1 MNYIGVLLLVISLI
15 SFLSVFAFHK
25 FTKRLYSK
33 YWFYLVVSIFY
44 LTYFII
50 FRYSINIKEFINFNI
65 DDYSFNV
72 KEYAR
77 SFTFSKVFLLDLCP
91 MMSIL
96 LPLSLIF
103 DKTRNVAKVFSLFG
117 LLGGLVTIFSNLI
130 FVKEINVNIFQFIFI
145 GESPNYLFFFSHY
158 FIALLSLIV
167 LSNSKKFT
175 KWSVLGTILFLFLF
189 ISYILIVS
197 NSLSIKCNTTG
208 LTEGDW
214 YNPYPSYIYW
224 YSQYNILYKLTPWDY
239 WVCAFFWYSIAGI
252 LIVLFMM
259 IKNIF
264 TKSELY
270 SSTTIWWSK
279 LDKINTYIDKKIKLI
294 FRENKNN

>member
-1 MNYIGVLLLVISLI
+1 
-15 SFLSVFAFHK
+15 
-25 FTKRLYSK
+25 
-33 YWFYLVVSIFY
+33 
-44 LTYFII
+44 
-50 FRYSINIKEFINFNI
+50 
-65 DDYSFNV
+65 
-72 KEYAR
+72 
-77 SFTFSKVFLLDLCP
+77 

-145 GESPNYLFFFSHY
+145 GESPNYLFFFSRY

-197 NSLSIKCNTTG
+197 NSLLIKCNTTG

-214 YNPYPSYIYW
+214 YNPYASYIYW

-252 LIVLFMM
+252 LIVLFMI

-270 SSTTIWWSK
+270 SNTTIWWSK
-279 LDKINTYIDKKIKLI
+279 LEKINMYIDKKIKLI